1 MKYKTLALLALFI
14 TLVFGSGITYSVF
27 HSNVSASGNQ
37 EIAQFIFQT
46 EKTNHLEL
54 SLLDLNPGD
63 TNTFEFAVS
72 NNKSEDISHVTI
84 EYQIIIETYHLM
96 PLKIELYKLEEDK
109 ENLIMT
115 CDETYTRN
123 SNNALV
129 CNSSVQKMDYT
140 NKSLDNYIIKVEF
153 PKEYNG
159 IEYSEL
165 VDYIDVKIKSWQKT
179 S

>member
-63 TNTFEFAVS
+63 TNTFEFAVIFLTLFILFIAACVFTFP
-72 NNKSEDISHVTI
+72 NE
-84 EYQIIIETYHLM
+84 
-96 PLKIELYKLEEDK
+96 LKK
-109 ENLIMT
+109 
-115 CDETYTRN
+115 
-123 SNNALV
+123 
-129 CNSSVQKMDYT
+129 
-140 NKSLDNYIIKVEF
+140 
-153 PKEYNG
+153 
-159 IEYSEL
+159 
-165 VDYIDVKIKSWQKT
+165 
-179 S
+179 